1 MKSKRNLIWGAL
13 VSALVLVAMLALPGT
28 AQAPPT
34 CQELCLADAAED
46 AQACLALPP
55 SQQAACLKA
64 IPDQLSDCLA
74 GCHSR

>member
-1 MKSKRNLIWGAL
+1 MKSKRNLISGAL
-13 VSALVLVAMLALPGT
+13 VSALVLVAMLLALPGT

-64 IPDQLSDCLA
+64 IPEELSDCLA
-74 GCHSR
+74 GCH